1 MLNGNIFDVYLDSK
15 KNKIIT
21 WIINNNGAVRI
32 EDNYEPSFYVY
43 SNSMNLHKLAN
54 ILHELP
60 QIKKLNFTHRKIDLG
75 SSVKKLV
82 LESSSSSIL

>member
-1 MLNGNIFDVYLDSK
+1 MLNGKIFDVYLDNK

-21 WIINNNGAVRI
+21 WIISNNGAVRI

-54 ILHELP
+54 ILQDLP
-60 QIKKLNFTHRKIDLG
+60 QIKKLNFTYHKTDLG
-75 SSVKKLV
+75 STAKKLV
-82 LESSSSSIL
+82 LEIVPKKIC